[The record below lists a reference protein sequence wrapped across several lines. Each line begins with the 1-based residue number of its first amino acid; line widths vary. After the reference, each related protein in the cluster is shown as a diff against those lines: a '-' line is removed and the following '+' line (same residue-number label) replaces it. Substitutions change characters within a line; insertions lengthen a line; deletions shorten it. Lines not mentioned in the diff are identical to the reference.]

1 VSGRIVVHSLDHASA
16 AAAAAASLGVPVTLS
31 SAPGA
36 GIYGGALWFKTLIAA
51 AAAGHPEAR
60 IACVLDCGDA
70 AGAVLAGLR
79 VGLRHLRFTGPAATR
94 ARLAA
99 LAAEIGAR
107 IEGDETVALLDL
119 RGETRPEAACR
130 KFLGEGGTNP

>member
-16 AAAAAASLGVPVTLS
+16 AAAAAASLGVPVTLT

-36 GIYGGALWFKTLIAA
+36 GIYGGALWFKTLIEAA
-51 AAAGHPEAR
+51 ATSRPEAR

-79 VGLRHLRFTGPAATR
+79 VGLRHMRFTGSEATR

-99 LAAEIGAR
+99 LAAEIGAL
-107 IEGDETVALLDL
+107 IEGDEKVALLDL
-119 RGETRPEAACR
+119 RGETRLESACR
-130 KFLGEGGTNP
+130 KFLAEGGNDP